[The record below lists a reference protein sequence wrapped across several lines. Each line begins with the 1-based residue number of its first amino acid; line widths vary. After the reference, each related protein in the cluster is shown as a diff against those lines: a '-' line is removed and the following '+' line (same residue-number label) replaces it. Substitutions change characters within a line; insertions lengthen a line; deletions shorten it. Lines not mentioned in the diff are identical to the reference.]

1 MKIFKTVIYTLL
13 VLIVFSCNTNDEFL
27 EIETII
33 TEVEMQSSAKTDFEH
48 DGPKVKNPN
57 YTYTK
62 IEISYEP
69 GTTEYQKQL
78 HRFSHGLDMGL
89 FSWEQN
95 IVEPNKEIWV
105 VEFITE
111 ADFNV
116 AFSQPIYDEPEIT
129 SANYLYSY

>member
-1 MKIFKTVIYTLL
+1 MKKFKTVIYTLL
-13 VLIVFSCNTNDEFL
+13 VLLIFSCNTNDEFL
-27 EIETII
+27 EIETIT
-33 TEVEMQSSAKTDFEH
+33 TENEIQSSAKTDFEYN
-48 DGPKVKNPN
+48 GPKEKKPN

-62 IEISYEP
+62 IRMVYRP

-116 AFSQPIYDEPEIT
+116 AFSQPLYAEPEIT
-129 SANYLYSY
+129 SVSYLYSY